1 MKAMA
6 VVLVLGL
13 IGLQGCATTSS
24 SSGSMMALENRV
36 KALENRLAVVEAD
49 VNVSSAPAR
58 TVSMDTLLE
67 EEERP
72 APAVSSPSEMG
83 KEDIQQALK
92 NAGYY
97 AGTID
102 GKIGPK
108 TKAAIREFQDDM
120 GLKVDGIAG
129 RNTKE
134 KLYKY
139 L

>member
-1 MKAMA
+1 MIRIV
-6 VVLVLGL
+6 VVLALGAL
-13 IGLQGCATTSS
+13 LLQGCATTSS
-24 SSGSMMALENRV
+24 SGSVMALENRV
-36 KALENRLAVVEAD
+36 RALENRLAVVEAD
-49 VNVSSAPAR
+49 VNVSGTPTRVS
-58 TVSMDTLLE
+58 SMDTLR

-72 APAVSSPSEMG
+72 AITVASVSEMG
-83 KEDIQQALK
+83 KADIQRALK

-97 AGTID
+97 AGSVD
-102 GKIGPK
+102 GKIGPV

-134 KLYKY
+134 KLFKY